1 MTARDTVVEFVLDG
15 RRATGGRGEM
25 LLPAARRAGADIPS
39 LCHVDGIEPYAACR
53 VCLVEVDDGRGPE
66 IVTACDL
73 PLREGLR
80 VRTTGRRLDR
90 LRGNVIRLHMARAP
104 ASREVQRL
112 ARRFGV
118 DGTGGLRIEDPTQKC
133 ILCGLCVR
141 VCGQIVGAH
150 ALGGAG
156 RGAHKRVG
164 PAFEEDDAR
173 ECIGCGACAWVCPS
187 RCIEMEP
194 IAIERLRSR
203 WGERRVCRYALLG
216 LTPGAL
222 CTHDYEC
229 ASCPVDHEMFDRAGG
244 RHPAF
249 LLDRGGER
257 P

>member
-1 MTARDTVVEFVLDG
+1 MTTHAAGIEFVLDD
-15 RRATGGRGEM
+15 RRAAGSRGEM
-25 LLPAARRAGADIPS
+25 LLPAARRAGARIPS
-39 LCHVDGIEPYAACR
+39 LCHVDGLEPAAACR
-53 VCLVEVDDGRGPE
+53 VCLVDVDDGRRRR

-80 VRTTGRRLDR
+80 VRTTGRKLDR
-90 LRGNVIRLHMARAP
+90 LRRSVIRLHLARAP
-104 ASREVQRL
+104 ASREIQEL

-118 DGTGGLRIEDPTQKC
+118 EGTGGLRIPDPAQKC

-150 ALGGAG
+150 ALGAAG
-156 RGAHKRVG
+156 RGAHRRVA

-173 ECIGCGACAWVCPS
+173 ECIGCGACSWICPS

-194 IAIERLRSR
+194 IAIERLRAR
-203 WGERRVCRYALLG
+203 WGEQRACRYALLG

-229 ASCPVDHEMFDRAGG
+229 ASCPVDHEMFDRAAG

-249 LLDRGGER
+249 LLCAGRGK

>member
-1 MTARDTVVEFVLDG
+1 MTAHDAVVTFVLDG
-15 RRATGGRGEM
+15 RRATGAGGEM

-39 LCHVDGIEPYAACR
+39 LCHVDGLEPHAACR
-53 VCLVEVDDGRGPE
+53 VCLVDVDDGRRRR

-80 VRTTGRRLDR
+80 VRTIGRKLDR
-90 LRGNVIRLHMARAP
+90 LLGGVIRLHLARSP
-104 ASREVQRL
+104 ASPAVRRL
-112 ARRFGV
+112 ARRYGI
-118 DGTGGLRIEDPTQKC
+118 DDAGGLRSPDPSQKC

-141 VCGQIVGAH
+141 VCGSIVGAR
-150 ALGGAG
+150 ALGWAG
-156 RGAHKRVG
+156 RGALRRVG

-173 ECIGCGACAWVCPS
+173 ECIGCGACAWICPS

-194 IAIERLRSR
+194 IAIARLRGR
-203 WGERRVCRYALLG
+203 WGESRPCRYALLG
-216 LTPGAL
+216 LTPGAP

-244 RHPAF
+244 RHPVF
-249 LLDRGGER
+249 LLDPGGER